1 MKINSLRDY
10 ICLHFFLFSLICF
23 YFIFTPISFFLVSV
37 LQGHINSMLFLT
49 LRKIT
54 ACIWRVLLHLV
65 QYWVSEIYFSGWC
78 FWRKCFWRST
88 RIEIVDF
95 NIMMIWSWN
104 KHVLFRCFFLFPN
117 MCLYYSVDVCAFKR
131 LLIPSNNHLHNRE
144 ITYLIS
150 SLISSL
156 YFLQLFYTIH
166 SLIFPYMEKYF
177 ATYLDIFY
185 LFHRLNPYMFD
196 KGWYQTLFFIKKK
209 NFLCILCIGYVYSPY
224 PSIKI
229 AILLRCGFPIYCV
242 TWVSMKW
249 NSLHWK
255 QPKPDFHSNIFM
267 R

>member
-1 MKINSLRDY
+1 
-10 ICLHFFLFSLICF
+10 
-23 YFIFTPISFFLVSV
+23 
-37 LQGHINSMLFLT
+37 MLFLT

-156 YFLQLFYTIH
+156 YFLQFFYTIH

-196 KGWYQTLFFIKKK
+196 KGWYQTLFFYKEKKFSMYSMHRICIFSLSKYQNSNFIKMWVP
-209 NFLCILCIGYVYSPY
+209 NILCYM
-224 PSIKI
+224 
-229 AILLRCGFPIYCV
+229 GFNE
-242 TWVSMKW
+242 MKLS
-249 NSLHWK
+249 SLK
-255 QPKPDFHSNIFM
+255 AT
-267 R
+267 